1 MRITVKMFGDGR
13 KEGVFFV
20 IRRIGND
27 IAVRFCARAE
37 MQKERCIAAVVEDH
51 VGKTAIWPLK
61 NAVCE
66 FPVFLNGFAFFGEDG
81 DAIFHDCCSGV
92 VLGREDVAAR
102 PANFGAQCRQGF
114 NKNRRLNG
122 HVQRSGDTCA
132 F

>member
-1 MRITVKMFGDGR
+1 
-13 KEGVFFV
+13 
-20 IRRIGND
+20 
-27 IAVRFCARAE
+27 

-92 VLGREDVAAR
+92 VLVEKMLQL
-102 PANFGAQCRQGF
+102 AQRTSAP
-114 NKNRRLNG
+114 NAVRVSIRTA
-122 HVQRSGDTCA
+122 V
-132 F
+132 